1 MPSVRTRVRRI
12 RTSAAA
18 RSSAATA
25 PCTRRCA
32 LPNTTDEGPRRRFL
46 VRPDDYRAAE
56 RRRARAGPRP
66 ARVLPLASGS
76 PRAAVAVR
84 PRSRVAVLL
93 LRHRLGDRRR
103 HRRADVV
110 APPRRPHA
118 RSTRNLSIVRQMT
131 RPARPIART
140 ASPETVDHVQ
150 SRAHPHTAPP
160 VHRQA
165 GRRRGLG
172 RHRRR
177 AARRPHASVRRAEEA
192 PLHRRGPAAELRQ
205 HLRQRRG
212 HPLPAE
218 GADAGQATATRSA
231 SSRRW
236 REAAAPQST
245 RSCRR

>member
-1 MPSVRTRVRRI
+1 MPSARTRARRI
-12 RTSAAA
+12 RTSAAG
-18 RSSAATA
+18 RCSAATA

-32 LPNTTDEGPRRRFL
+32 LPNTTEEGPRRRFL
-46 VRPDDYRAAE
+46 VRPDDYRGGRAAT
-56 RRRARAGPRP
+56 RARGAWTC
-66 ARVLPLASGS
+66 SGSTTRIRS

-93 LRHRLGDRRR
+93 VRHRLGDGRR
-103 HRRADVV
+103 HRRAHVV
-110 APPRRPHA
+110 APARRPLA

-131 RPARPIART
+131 RPARPIARP

-165 GRRRGLG
+165 GRRRG
-172 RHRRR
+172 RRRDRRR

-192 PLHRRGPAAELRQ
+192 PLHRRGPAPELRQ

-218 GADAGQATATRSA
+218 GADAGQPTATRSA
-231 SSRRW
+231 SSRRS
-236 REAAAPQST
+236 RAAAAPPST